1 MKFKLPDGQT
11 VTSDRF
17 VAIYRSIGDDEEVI
31 LEDIFQVLI
40 WPDGIYDV
48 KVVSKLISEQER
60 RFEKVRYGT
69 DYPLWKYVLSTPSV
83 ESVPSYLHKDINS
96 LESRFIKDYPP
107 DDYSFVTCGRL
118 SVAVDKLKK
127 EMQRAV

>member
-1 MKFKLPDGQT
+1 MMFELPDGQT
-11 VTSDRF
+11 VTSGRF
-17 VAIYRSIGDDEEVI
+17 VVVYRSAGDNEETI

-40 WPDGIYDV
+40 WPDGIYDI
-48 KVVSKLISEQER
+48 KVVSKLIPEQER

-96 LESRFIKDYPP
+96 LENRFVEDYPP
-107 DDYSFVTCGRL
+107 DDYSFVTRGRL
-118 SVAVDKLKK
+118 SIAIEKLKK
-127 EMQRAV
+127 EIQRSA